1 MNKFLAVS
9 LGMILLLGG
18 ILPSRVGAQ
27 EIDPFYLQRLIGGE
41 QAFLDSNYQTAI
53 KELEIALFG
62 IQGEEQLKAKAYVY
76 LGMSHYH
83 LNNKGKAETYLRDVK
98 KLIGL
103 EGMRAALVADESVR
117 SYLNRVL
124 GEFKLL
130 EPGAMESAGQK
141 QNISTNKETIV
152 RDFER
157 QIRSS
162 PQNVSLYYDL
172 YEFHMENDNRKAAKK
187 AIENLIKKNPDEA
200 KGYYLLGRIQ
210 YQQRELKRAEKN
222 LRKVFEL
229 REKTAIDEYVM
240 LEAKIYHI
248 LTVLLGGERQRAYR
262 MFALWSERL
271 TEDKI
276 RYLDLEEQDWGI
288 FQGIVKSEEARAEIE
303 RLENEGNSPAENIE
317 NIVPL
322 TQVDTLPVL
331 KERVNPNY
339 PAGAAE
345 KKIEGIVIVNV
356 LISETGDVVE
366 VVVTQGLPGGF
377 NEETIKAVRQWKYEP
392 AVKDG
397 QRVKVWKQWAITFKL
412 RIE

>member
-1 MNKFLAVS
+1 MNKFLAVT

-18 ILPSRVGAQ
+18 ILPFRVGAQ

-41 QAFLDSNYQTAI
+41 QAFLDGNYQTAV

-62 IQGEEQLKAKAYVY
+62 IQGEEQLNAKAYVY

-83 LNNKGKAETYLRDVK
+83 LNNKGKAETYLRDAK

-103 EGMRAALVADESVR
+103 EGMRAALVPDESVR
-117 SYLNRVL
+117 FYLNRVL
-124 GEFKLL
+124 GKFKLL
-130 EPGAMESAGQK
+130 EPGAMESVGQK
-141 QNISTNKETIV
+141 QDISTNKETIV

-172 YEFHMENDNRKAAKK
+172 YEFHMENDNREAAKK
-187 AIENLIKKNPDEA
+187 AIENLIEKNPDEA

-210 YQQRELKRAEKN
+210 YQQRDLRRAEKN
-222 LRKVFEL
+222 LVKVFEL
-229 REKTAIDEYVM
+229 QEKTPVNEYVM

-248 LTVLLGGERQRAYR
+248 LTVLLRGERQRAYR

-271 TEDKI
+271 TEDKT
-276 RYLDLEEQDWGI
+276 RYLDLEGQDRGI
-288 FQGIVKSEEARAEIE
+288 FQGIVESEEVRAEIE

-317 NIVPL
+317 NIVPIA
-322 TQVDTLPVL
+322 QVDTLPVL

-356 LISETGDVVE
+356 LISETGDVAD
-366 VVVTQGLPGGF
+366 VVVTQGLAGGF